1 MGTKKKNKR
10 RDAVP
15 NKRKIDNRVRIKL
28 VALFVVVILAF
39 LILALRVIYIG
50 AANEENYERQVLRQ
64 NQQSRESSM
73 LPAKRGDITD
83 RNGTVLATSE
93 KVYHVILDCLVVNT
107 TVEVDGVETQPYL
120 EPTVQALVE
129 LLGRDEE
136 EIRSKLTSDDTKNS
150 QYQQIGDVITV
161 TERQA
166 FENYVDEY
174 DEISSGDLTDE
185 EKAEKERRSN
195 IKGVWFEDTYQR
207 LYPLDSQACDLIGFT
222 YTNGTADWGLEGY
235 YSDVLD
241 GTAGRV
247 YSYYSTG
254 DTLEQEIIDP
264 VDGNNVVSTIDANI
278 QKIIRSKIE
287 EFNTQMAAGD
297 SGQAA
302 EGSDQQKG
310 AENVGVIIMNPNN
323 GEILGMDS
331 TDWYDL
337 NHPRDLTQFYTAE
350 EIQDMVEYEK
360 ENAEKAANGEET
372 SDYDE
377 ETGRHTQLYAL
388 NQLWRNFCISDTFEP
403 GSTAKPMNIAA
414 ALETGAI
421 TEDDTFVCDGFEY
434 VGGYQIKCSVYPDAH
449 GTETAAD
456 ALKNSCNDA
465 LMQIAV
471 KMGSV
476 NFRKYQTLF
485 GFGAKTGI
493 DLPGEAAG
501 VLFSDEYW
509 DDTALATSS
518 FGQGYNVTMI
528 QQIAAFC
535 SVINGGYYYQP
546 HVVSE
551 ITDSNGAVVEKIEPK
566 LLKQVISTDVSD
578 TLRGYLGTAV
588 EEGTGQSAKVEGYT
602 MGGKT

>member
-1 MGTKKKNKR
+1 M
-10 RDAVP
+10 P

-518 FGQGYNVTMI
+518 FGQ
-528 QQIAAFC
+528 
-535 SVINGGYYYQP
+535 
-546 HVVSE
+546 
-551 ITDSNGAVVEKIEPK
+551 
-566 LLKQVISTDVSD
+566 
-578 TLRGYLGTAV
+578 
-588 EEGTGQSAKVEGYT
+588 
-602 MGGKT
+602 

>member
-222 YTNGTADWGLEGY
+222 YTNGTAAWL
-235 YSDVLD
+235 
-241 GTAGRV
+241 
-247 YSYYSTG
+247 
-254 DTLEQEIIDP
+254 
-264 VDGNNVVSTIDANI
+264 
-278 QKIIRSKIE
+278 
-287 EFNTQMAAGD
+287 
-297 SGQAA
+297 
-302 EGSDQQKG
+302 
-310 AENVGVIIMNPNN
+310 
-323 GEILGMDS
+323 
-331 TDWYDL
+331 
-337 NHPRDLTQFYTAE
+337 
-350 EIQDMVEYEK
+350 
-360 ENAEKAANGEET
+360 
-372 SDYDE
+372 
-377 ETGRHTQLYAL
+377 
-388 NQLWRNFCISDTFEP
+388 
-403 GSTAKPMNIAA
+403 
-414 ALETGAI
+414 
-421 TEDDTFVCDGFEY
+421 
-434 VGGYQIKCSVYPDAH
+434 
-449 GTETAAD
+449 
-456 ALKNSCNDA
+456 
-465 LMQIAV
+465 
-471 KMGSV
+471 
-476 NFRKYQTLF
+476 
-485 GFGAKTGI
+485 
-493 DLPGEAAG
+493 
-501 VLFSDEYW
+501 
-509 DDTALATSS
+509 
-518 FGQGYNVTMI
+518 
-528 QQIAAFC
+528 
-535 SVINGGYYYQP
+535 
-546 HVVSE
+546 
-551 ITDSNGAVVEKIEPK
+551 
-566 LLKQVISTDVSD
+566 
-578 TLRGYLGTAV
+578 
-588 EEGTGQSAKVEGYT
+588 
-602 MGGKT
+602 